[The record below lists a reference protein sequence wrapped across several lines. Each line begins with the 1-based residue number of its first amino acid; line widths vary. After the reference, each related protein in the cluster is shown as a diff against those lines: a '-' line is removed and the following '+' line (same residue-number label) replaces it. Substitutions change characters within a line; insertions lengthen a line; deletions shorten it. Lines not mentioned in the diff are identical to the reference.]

1 MIVWFII
8 FLGSCIIILHLKM
21 ILFWLVIVVLCSLSK
36 AHGDIETEAI
46 ADAVKSVDGYKQ
58 LTGGQTLEGKLPF
71 SQCYYNADF
80 ICLI

>member
-1 MIVWFII
+1 
-8 FLGSCIIILHLKM
+8 M

-58 LTGGQTLEGKLPF
+58 LTLTGGQTLQGMLPF